1 MNRTI
6 LIIGFAALFV
16 AGCSTGDADTGGVD
30 ASYADEINEWRD
42 SRMVALKAE
51 NGYLNLAGLFWLEDG
66 TSSFG
71 SAEDNDIQFPPSA
84 PAHIGEFE
92 LTEDGVRMTVLGD
105 ADVRV
110 DGERVE
116 SILMLD
122 DTTETPV
129 TVTMASMAWL
139 VVHRERQFAV
149 RLRDFEHRA
158 LTELPPIPFFDIDP
172 EWRVEAEMRYFDEP
186 RVMNVGTVI
195 EGLGYNPVSPGVMV
209 FTYAGVEYELEAYD
223 VTEDLFFVFGDLTNR
238 GDTYPAGRFLHA
250 AFPDENGMTVLDF
263 NKSYNPPCAF
273 GDFSTCPVASPKNR
287 LPIRMEAGE
296 KFVPEL
302 HVSTLVKH

>member
-1 MNRTI
+1 MNKSI
-6 LIIGFAALFV
+6 FIIACIAFLFTGCDSGNAENLASSAKHV
-16 AGCSTGDADTGGVD
+16 AEV
-30 ASYADEINEWRD
+30 EEWRIE
-42 SRMVALKAE
+42 RLEALRAE
-51 NGYLNLAGLFWLEDG
+51 DGYINLAGLFWLEEG
-66 TSSFG
+66 RYSFG
-71 SAEDNDIQFPPSA
+71 SSPDNDLQFPPTA
-84 PAHIGEFE
+84 AARIGEFE
-92 LTEDGVRMTVLGD
+92 VTADGVFMTV
-105 ADVRV
+105 ADGANVAV
-110 DGERVE
+110 DGEPVQSVHMR
-116 SILMLD
+116 D
-122 DTTETPV
+122 DTSEAPV
-129 TVTMASMAWL
+129 TASSGELAW
-139 VVHRERQFAV
+139 VVVNRTGKFAV

-223 VTEDLFFVFGDLTNR
+223 VTEDLFFVFGDQTNR
-238 GDTYPAGRFLHA
+238 GETYPAGRFLHA
-250 AFPDENGMTVLDF
+250 PFPDENGMTVLDF

-296 KFVPEL
+296 KFIPEL
-302 HVSTLVKH
+302 HVSSLVKH